1 LYLFTKLA
9 SPTPTRP
16 FVKGLKDYGMV
27 VDAAA
32 RCGNL
37 TAAEFWFQEAEAA
50 GIQPRILASM
60 ASFFFCWL

>member
-1 LYLFTKLA
+1 
-9 SPTPTRP
+9 
-16 FVKGLKDYGMV
+16 VKGLKDYGMV

-60 ASFFFCWL
+60 ASFFLRAMK

>member
-1 LYLFTKLA
+1 
-9 SPTPTRP
+9 
-16 FVKGLKDYGMV
+16 VKGLKDYGMV

-60 ASFFFCWL
+60 ASFFFAGYEMIGRKLVHF